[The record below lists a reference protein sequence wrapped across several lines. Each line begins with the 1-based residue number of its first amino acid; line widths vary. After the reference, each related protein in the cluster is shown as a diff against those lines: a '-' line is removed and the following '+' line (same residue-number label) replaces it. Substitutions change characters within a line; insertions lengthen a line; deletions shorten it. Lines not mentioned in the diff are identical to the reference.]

1 MTGTTISHYKILE
14 KLGQGGM
21 GVVYR
26 AEDTKL
32 DRSVALKFLPAHL
45 LGDEEVRKR
54 FEREAKAAAALDH
67 SNVCTVYEIDQADG
81 KTFIAMAFVEG
92 ESLDK
97 RIERG
102 PLKLEDV
109 LDIAQQIAQG
119 LEAAHEKGVV
129 HRDIKP
135 QNVMVGSKGH
145 VTIMDFGLAQLT
157 QASLLT
163 RPDQTMGTTFYMSPE
178 QTEGS
183 GTDNR
188 TDIWSLGVVLYE
200 MITGQQPFKGDYNKA
215 VMYSILN
222 EEPEP
227 ITGLRTGVPME
238 LEISVG
244 KCLTKQPSDRYG
256 QASEL
261 GKDLRTLAEGL
272 KAGRSKILVTDVASP
287 DTVPE
292 ALVEN
297 ARFVASSPP
306 RAYNRFYQ
314 LAALAI
320 IAAVMG
326 WQLWTRPAP
335 ERPVRKFSTA
345 PEEFAGADARA
356 AISPDGKYI
365 AHVAGTAQSS
375 LYIRPLDQTT
385 PRRIEGTEG
394 AVNPFWAPD
403 TQSIGFVANSELK
416 RVALDGGQL
425 IAVCALPG
433 LSRYFEGVWSP
444 DGESIVF
451 AAQNPTRI
459 YQVSA
464 SGGDPQVLI
473 DSSVRSMNTASSP
486 QFVSDHT
493 LLYRV
498 GTPGRATFLVAR
510 DLETDNEQEWSVPAA
525 LFTYSPTGH
534 LLYNIDSTFGG
545 DLWALPFSPDSHNE
559 LGDQFLLA
567 RNAYAPS
574 VSSDGTLIYRQS
586 PGARME
592 RFRVV
597 DRSGGIVHDT
607 ERIWPRARAPTFSSD
622 GSTLIMSVLKDEFWH
637 IWRYQLRE
645 QSWIPVIQ
653 HESSNLPPLFADRA
667 DQVIFS
673 STRRD
678 GNFDIYG
685 SSIEGRDAKPL
696 VATDQTERPTDV
708 DQSSGRILYCRVE
721 PDERGRDIWYLEP
734 DGNGGYAPQLFLG
747 ANFEEFAGAF
757 SPDGQW
763 VAYTTTQDGPYEVYV
778 RKFPEGSPFHKVSRA
793 GGNSP
798 RWRADG
804 RELFYVQG
812 ASLMAAEVTSGDTF
826 SVQSTTTLF
835 SEPSLDFES
844 DVFRTYDVAP
854 DGQSFV
860 LKVPSDDAAAT
871 PPVIRVTEN
880 WYEEFRDRE

>member
-335 ERPVRKFSTA
+335 ERPVRKFSIA

-385 PRRIEGTEG
+385 TRRIEGTEG

-403 TQSIGFVANSELK
+403 SQSIGFVANSELK
-416 RVALDGGQL
+416 WVALDGGQL

-473 DSSVRSMNTASSP
+473 DPSVRSMNTASSP

-592 RFRVV
+592 RFRLV

-622 GSTLIMSVLKDEFWH
+622 GSTL
-637 IWRYQLRE
+637 
-645 QSWIPVIQ
+645 
-653 HESSNLPPLFADRA
+653 
-667 DQVIFS
+667 
-673 STRRD
+673 
-678 GNFDIYG
+678 
-685 SSIEGRDAKPL
+685 IEGRDAKPL

-854 DGQSFV
+854 DGPKLRSQSSV
-860 LKVPSDDAAAT
+860 
-871 PPVIRVTEN
+871 R
-880 WYEEFRDRE
+880 